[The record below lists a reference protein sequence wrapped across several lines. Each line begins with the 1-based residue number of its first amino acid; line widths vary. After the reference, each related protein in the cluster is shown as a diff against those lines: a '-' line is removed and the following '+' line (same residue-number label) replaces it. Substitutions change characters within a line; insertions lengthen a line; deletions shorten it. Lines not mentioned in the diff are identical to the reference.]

1 MYHSDCYRLFDLF
14 QRCVSINI
22 NEVCMYSPYPLYRKA
37 LGLAALW
44 LGLSAP
50 LSAADFKSTLD
61 YAWAAHVP
69 AQSAREAQFDAQDAA
84 AQAWLPEPPTLT
96 LSGRSDQFD
105 RNNGWRE
112 WEAEVG
118 VPLWLSGQRDRASA
132 VAQAEREASLQSI
145 VQKHWQLAGELR
157 EAWWSVRLAQAEL
170 AAIEL
175 KLMEASRLEADIARR
190 LKAGTVAPIDL
201 NLARNIT
208 SQAKSESLRAKTAL
222 TRAQGQFQALSRG
235 APLPD
240 QDELPGA
247 EMAPQQHPQLMN
259 LAAKA
264 SVAQARLSQVSGDTR
279 NNPELALTVTRE
291 RTSIGDPYQN
301 LAKVALK
308 IPFGSSSRNQPR
320 ITSASADLIEAKIA
334 LDTAQRQLAADV
346 AASRA
351 ELDQTRDAAALQQ
364 ERRQLAE
371 QSFLWVEKAFQAGQL
386 DLPALIRAESELA
399 DARLQSARAIA
410 EAARAIS
417 RYNQTV
423 GILP

>member
-1 MYHSDCYRLFDLF
+1 MVF
-14 QRCVSINI
+14 
-22 NEVCMYSPYPLYRKA
+22 PPPLYRKVLA
-37 LGLAALW
+37 LAALW

-50 LSAADFKSTLD
+50 LSAADFKSALD
-61 YAWAAHVP
+61 HAWAAHLP
-69 AQSAREAQFDAQDAA
+69 AQSAREAQFDAQNAA

-105 RNNGWRE
+105 RNHGWRE

-118 VPLWLSGQRDRASA
+118 MPLWLPGQRARASA
-132 VAQAEREASLQSI
+132 VVQHEREAGLQALL
-145 VQKHWQLAGELR
+145 QKRWQLAGELR

-175 KLMEASRLEADIARR
+175 KLLEALRLEDDIARR
-190 LKAGTVAPIDL
+190 LKAGTVAPLDL
-201 NLARNIT
+201 NLARNVA
-208 SQAKSESLRAKTAL
+208 SQAKTESLRAKTAL
-222 TRAQGQFQALSRG
+222 TRAQGQFQALSRA
-235 APLPD
+235 APVPD

-247 EMAPQQHPQLMN
+247 ELALPQHPQLAL

-264 SVAQARLSQVSGDTR
+264 AAAQAHLLQASGDTR
-279 NNPELALTVTRE
+279 NSPELALTLTRE
-291 RTSIGDPYQN
+291 KTSMGEPYQN

-308 IPFGSSSRNQPR
+308 IPLGSASRNQPR
-320 ITSASADLIEAKIA
+320 ITSAHAELIEAQIA
-334 LDTAQRQLAADV
+334 LASAQRQLAADV

-351 ELDQTRDAAALQQ
+351 ELEQSRDAATLQQ

-386 DLPALIRAESELA
+386 DLPALIRAESDLA
-399 DARLQSARAIA
+399 DARLQSARASA

>member
-1 MYHSDCYRLFDLF
+1 
-14 QRCVSINI
+14 
-22 NEVCMYSPYPLYRKA
+22 MYSPYPLYHKA
-37 LGLAALW
+37 FALAALW

-50 LSAADFKSTLD
+50 LFAADFKSALD
-61 YAWAAHVP
+61 HAWEAHLPV
-69 AQSAREAQFDAQDAA
+69 QSAREAQFDAQSAA
-84 AQAWLPEPPTLT
+84 AQAWLPEPPTMT

-105 RNNGWRE
+105 RSNGWRE

-118 VPLWLSGQRDRASA
+118 IPLWLPGQRDRAS
-132 VAQAEREASLQSI
+132 VMGQGEREAGLQAL
-145 VQKHWQLAGELR
+145 VAKRWQLAGELR
-157 EAWWSVRLAQAEL
+157 EAWWNVRLAQAEL
-170 AAIEL
+170 TAIEL
-175 KLMEASRLEADIARR
+175 KLIEADRLEADIARR
-190 LKAGTVAPIDL
+190 HKAGILAPIDL
-201 NLARNIT
+201 NRARSVAT
-208 SQAKSESLRAKTAL
+208 QAKSELLRAQAAL

-235 APLPD
+235 APVPD

-247 EMAPQQHPQLMN
+247 EPAPQRHPQLLN

-264 SVAQARLSQVSGDTR
+264 AAAQARLSQASGDTR
-279 NNPELALTVTRE
+279 NNPELALTLTRE
-291 RTSIGDPYQN
+291 RTSVGDPYQN

-320 ITSASADLIEAKIA
+320 ITSASAELMEAKIA

-351 ELDQTRDAAALQQ
+351 ELDQSRDTAALQQ

-386 DLPALIRAESELA
+386 DLPALIRVEAELA
-399 DARLQSARAIA
+399 DARLQSVRAIV